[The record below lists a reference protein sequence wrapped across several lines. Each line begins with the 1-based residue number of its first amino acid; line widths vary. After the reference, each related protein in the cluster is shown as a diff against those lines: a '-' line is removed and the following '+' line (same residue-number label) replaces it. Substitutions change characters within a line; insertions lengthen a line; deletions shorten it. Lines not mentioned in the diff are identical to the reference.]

1 MRLLFVVQRYGRE
14 VAGGAETCCRE
25 FATRLAA
32 RGHNVD
38 VLTSAAL
45 SYRTWANHFPPGTAE
60 LDGVTVHRL
69 PVVGERDDR
78 FFTPLNTRV
87 VWGHKPVPLHLQLQ
101 WMRAQGPWIPDVVPW
116 LVDRAAGYDVVV
128 FFTYLYYPTW
138 AGLPAAA
145 ALAPTVLHPTAHDEP
160 PIALELFRT
169 MFRHPAAFAFLT
181 EEELELV
188 DARFPLRRPYEVV
201 GVGVEL
207 ETHGDGGAA
216 FRAAYGLEDRP
227 YLAFVG
233 RVDPAKGSEE
243 LLEFFAAYKER
254 SPGPLALAVV
264 GDPVR
269 PLDDHPD
276 VIRTGFV
283 SEELKESALSG
294 ALALAQPSYFESFS
308 MILTEAWAHAR
319 PALVQGWCDVLAG
332 QCRRSGG
339 GIPYKGYAEFGA
351 ALDLLLADDA
361 LRERLG
367 RAGRRHVEEHYAWD
381 TVLDRYERLLE
392 STRMS
397 MGNRTSPTSR
407 PGAATSKRRSCSQ
420 LS

>member
-1 MRLLFVVQRYGRE
+1 MRILFVVQRYGPE

-32 RGHNVD
+32 RGHDVE
-38 VLTSAAL
+38 VLTTTAL
-45 SYRTWANHFPPGTAE
+45 SYLDWANHYPAGTAD
-60 LDGVTVHRL
+60 LGGVTIHRL
-69 PVVGERDDR
+69 PVVGQRDDR
-78 FFTPLNTRV
+78 LFTPLNTRV
-87 VWGHKPVPLHLQLQ
+87 VWGHKPVPLYLQHQ
-101 WMRAQGPWIPDVVPW
+101 WMRAQGPWIPEIVPW
-116 LVDRAAGYDVVV
+116 LADRAATYDVVA

-169 MFRHPAAFAFLT
+169 MFRHPGAFAFLT
-181 EEELELV
+181 EEELALV
-188 DARFPLRRPYEVV
+188 ESRFPLAGRPSEVV

-207 ETHGDGGAA
+207 DRPGDGGAA
-216 FRAAYGLEDRP
+216 FRAAHGLGDRP

-243 LLEFFAAYKER
+243 LLEFFAAYKQQE
-254 SPGPLALAVV
+254 PGPLALAVI

-269 PLDDHPD
+269 PLDEHPD

-308 MILTEAWAHAR
+308 MILTEAWAHSK
-319 PALVQGWCDVLAG
+319 PALVQGYCDVLAG

-339 GIPYKGYAEFGA
+339 GIPYKGYAEFGV
-351 ALDLLLADDA
+351 ALDLLLADEA
-361 LRERLG
+361 LRDRLG
-367 RAGRRHVEEHYAWD
+367 RAGRRHVEERYAWD

-392 STRMS
+392 TAREQSPV
-397 MGNRTSPTSR
+397 RTKA
-407 PGAATSKRRSCSQ
+407 PG
-420 LS
+420 

>member
-1 MRLLFVVQRYGRE
+1 VRILFVVQRYGSE

-32 RGHNVD
+32 RGHDVE

-45 SYRTWANHFPPGTAE
+45 SYLDWANHYPAGTHD
-60 LDGVTVHRL
+60 LDGVAVHRL
-69 PVVGERDDR
+69 RVDGQRDDR

-87 VWGHKPVPLHLQLQ
+87 VWGHKPVPLHLQHQ
-101 WMRAQGPWIPDVVPW
+101 WMRAQGPWIPDIVPW
-116 LVDRAAGYDVVV
+116 LVERAAGYDVVV

-169 MFRHPAAFAFLT
+169 MFRHPSAFAFLT
-181 EEELELV
+181 EEELSLV
-188 DARFPLRRPYEVV
+188 EARFSIGRPYEVV

-207 ETHGDGGAA
+207 ERHGDGGAA
-216 FRAAYGLEDRP
+216 FRAAYGLGDRP

-243 LLEFFAAYKER
+243 LLEFFAAYKEWA
-254 SPGPLALAVV
+254 PAGPLALAVV

-269 PLDDHPD
+269 PLDEHPD

-308 MILTEAWAHAR
+308 MILTEAWAHAK
-319 PALVQGWCDVLAG
+319 PALVQGHCDVLAG

-339 GIPYKGYAEFGA
+339 GVPYRGYAEFGA
-351 ALDLLLADDA
+351 AVDLLLADDA
-361 LRERLG
+361 LREHLG
-367 RAGRRHVEEHYAWD
+367 KSGRRHVEECYAWD
-381 TVLDRYERLLE
+381 RVLDRYEALLG
-392 STRMS
+392 SVCKPARA
-397 MGNRTSPTSR
+397 
-407 PGAATSKRRSCSQ
+407 PG
-420 LS
+420 